1 MDEKLLEQRA
11 QQIKSV
17 VLLEMT
23 SWDITDEDA
32 SKVLLRASTLLAD
45 TTQQIWDRILA
56 HKE

>member
-17 VLLEMT
+17 VLLEIT
-23 SWDITDEDA
+23 SWDTTDEDA
-32 SKVLLRASTLLAD
+32 SKVLLRASRLLSDLAWE
-45 TTQQIWDRILA
+45 IWDRILA